1 MKIEKIQ
8 KLKNN
13 KYKIKLDSG
22 DIINTYDDVI
32 LNNSL
37 LFNKEIDLELLNKI
51 NNETLYY
58 DCYNKTLK
66 FIDKKLRSEKE
77 VKEYLKKYLKTILYT
92 FFTFIV
98 GKTFEHLDMW
108 VDLFFVSI
116 WTLVDEKENI
126 NIENKKET

>member
-51 NNETLYY
+51 NEV
-58 DCYNKTLK
+58 LK
-66 FIDKKLRSEKE
+66 ELKDSGKIDEFI
-77 VKEYLKKYLKTILYT
+77 
-92 FFTFIV
+92 
-98 GKTFEHLDMW
+98 
-108 VDLFFVSI
+108 
-116 WTLVDEKENI
+116 I
-126 NIENKKET
+126 NHTK

>member
-37 LFNKEIDLELLNKI
+37 LFNTGYGNNLLPICI
-51 NNETLYY
+51 NFNLPT
-58 DCYNKTLK
+58 K
-66 FIDKKLRSEKE
+66 
-77 VKEYLKKYLKTILYT
+77 
-92 FFTFIV
+92 
-98 GKTFEHLDMW
+98 
-108 VDLFFVSI
+108 
-116 WTLVDEKENI
+116 
-126 NIENKKET
+126 

>member
-37 LFNKEIDLELLNKI
+37 LFNKEIDLELLNNDSNQRDFSKAI
-51 NNETLYY
+51 KQYQKTASIA
-58 DCYNKTLK
+58 DANKSASFRSLK
-66 FIDKKLRSEKE
+66 QRMISYGL
-77 VKEYLKKYLKTILYT
+77 
-92 FFTFIV
+92 
-98 GKTFEHLDMW
+98 
-108 VDLFFVSI
+108 
-116 WTLVDEKENI
+116 
-126 NIENKKET
+126 

>member
-37 LFNKEIDLELLNKI
+37 LLI
-51 NNETLYY
+51 NEEKY
-58 DCYNKTLK
+58 DKAY
-66 FIDKKLRSEKE
+66 I
-77 VKEYLKKYLKTILYT
+77 
-92 FFTFIV
+92 
-98 GKTFEHLDMW
+98 
-108 VDLFFVSI
+108 
-116 WTLVDEKENI
+116 
-126 NIENKKET
+126 

>member
-37 LFNKEIDLELLNKI
+37 LFNKEMYAKYQARKTDQSHDLNRKG
-51 NNETLYY
+51 
-58 DCYNKTLK
+58 
-66 FIDKKLRSEKE
+66 RS
-77 VKEYLKKYLKTILYT
+77 
-92 FFTFIV
+92 
-98 GKTFEHLDMW
+98 
-108 VDLFFVSI
+108 
-116 WTLVDEKENI
+116 
-126 NIENKKET
+126 